1 MSDNLRRYIAIE
13 SQLKQLLPSEPQ
25 GNFARHLRTLAL
37 CVSGLVGARKA
48 HLPAI
53 ASKAPGASSPKGGK
67 RESRV
72 KRLER
77 WLRNKEVT
85 PEAFFAPYAQALLAS
100 LPPGPLALVMDG
112 SEVGRGCLA
121 LMLSVA
127 HRGRALP
134 LCWLVVKG
142 KKGHFP
148 TEKHIALLRQARGL
162 VPPGRQVVFLGDG
175 EFDSPSLLAALTE
188 AGWDYV
194 CRTARNTLLCEADW
208 PGGEFVLWDLVADGL
223 LRPGGAVELAEVGFT
238 GKRFGPVLVAAVW
251 ESGQAEPLFLVS
263 SLDFLEEARA
273 WYKRRFAIETLF
285 CDQKSRGFHLSHSHL
300 SDPVRLSRLMIATCL
315 AYYWMVCLGAQVKD
329 GGQVGQ
335 IHRRSRC
342 DLSLF
347 QIGLVWLDH
356 CLNEGLPILVPLTL
370 TQQAN
375 VKSVRL

>member
-1 MSDNLRRYIAIE
+1 MMSDNLRRYFAIE

-25 GNFARHLRTLAL
+25 GNFARHLQTLAL

-53 ASKAPGASSPKGGK
+53 AGKAPGASSPKGGG

-72 KRLER
+72 RRLER
-77 WLRNKEVT
+77 WLKNKAVT

-112 SEVGRGCLA
+112 SDVGRGCLA
-121 LMLSVA
+121 LVLSVA

-148 TEKHIALLRQARGL
+148 AEKHVALLRQAQGL
-162 VPPGRQVVFLGDG
+162 VPAGRRVVFLGDG
-175 EFDSPSLLAALTE
+175 EFDSPALLAALTE

-194 CRTARNTLLCEADW
+194 CRTAKNTRLCEADW
-208 PGGEFVLWDLVADGL
+208 PGGEFALSDLLADGL

-238 GKRFGPVLVAAVW
+238 GRRFGPVLVAAVW
-251 ESGQAEPLFLVS
+251 EQGQKEPLLLVS

-273 WYKRRFAIETLF
+273 
-285 CDQKSRGFHLSHSHL
+285 
-300 SDPVRLSRLMIATCL
+300 
-315 AYYWMVCLGAQVKD
+315 
-329 GGQVGQ
+329 
-335 IHRRSRC
+335 
-342 DLSLF
+342 
-347 QIGLVWLDH
+347 
-356 CLNEGLPILVPLTL
+356 
-370 TQQAN
+370 
-375 VKSVRL
+375 